1 MSVKGLS
8 REGSMKKTHLIAII
22 MGGAVLGCAPAIAE
36 DCDFNPGAQLKKLE
50 VKPSATC
57 TLTDAKVIGG
67 AVVDSGG
74 VLILN
79 HSTIDGG
86 LRADGGKL
94 GIYATTDGPSV
105 IHGGLTGYNLDALQ
119 IMGAVIDGQAS
130 VSGKASL
137 RDFICSS
144 TIGGGLTVS
153 WFKNLVVGNPPDC
166 KGNT

>member
-1 MSVKGLS
+1 M
-8 REGSMKKTHLIAII
+8 
-22 MGGAVLGCAPAIAE
+22 
-36 DCDFNPGAQLKKLE
+36 
-50 VKPSATC
+50 
-57 TLTDAKVIGG
+57 IGG

-130 VSGKASL
+130 VSGKAAQL
-137 RDFICSS
+137 DFICSS

-153 WFKNLVVGNPPDC
+153 GFKNLVVGNPPDC
-166 KGNT
+166 KGNTITGGVSFTNSTNVTFNGNDVSGGATCSGTTFASPPTGNTITGSNSCF